1 MARHCAVVPIHA
13 EKVLFRVTKMLSA
26 MQSPKIKGPLIAGL
40 VVLAAAIITGLAFA
54 GWLNHAPGI
63 FLVLAQNG
71 LAWCF

>member
-1 MARHCAVVPIHA
+1 
-13 EKVLFRVTKMLSA
+13 MLSA
-26 MQSPKIKGPLIAGL
+26 MQSPKIKGPKIKGPKIKGPVIAGL
-40 VVLAAAIITGLAFA
+40 VVLVAALITGLAFA

>member
-1 MARHCAVVPIHA
+1 
-13 EKVLFRVTKMLSA
+13 MLSA
-26 MQSPKIKGPLIAGL
+26 MQSPKIKGPLVAGL
-40 VVLAAAIITGLAFA
+40 VVLVAALITGLAFA

>member
-1 MARHCAVVPIHA
+1 
-13 EKVLFRVTKMLSA
+13 MLSA
-26 MQSPKIKGPLIAGL
+26 IQGPKIKAPLIVGL
-40 VVLAAAIITGLAFA
+40 AVLVAAIIAGLAFA

>member
-1 MARHCAVVPIHA
+1 
-13 EKVLFRVTKMLSA
+13 MLSA
-26 MQSPKIKGPLIAGL
+26 MQSPKIKGPKIKGPVIAGL
-40 VVLAAAIITGLAFA
+40 VVLVAALITGLAFA